1 MNNFIYLTLKTSVM
15 TKILKFKDVN
25 SNVEVRMK
33 DFEKLRLKLKNE
45 IKKEV
50 NKKAKEGKENRGL
63 LKSISEFFS
72 DSSTIAK
79 KTVVKK

>member
-1 MNNFIYLTLKTSVM
+1 M

-45 IKKEV
+45 IKKEA